1 MLIYEIKLNRR
12 EVVRTTSLHE
22 ARNIAKQL
30 LADKVVA
37 AKERAEYYNRKSP
50 IPFHPYLNSVAE
62 KMYLRGKEIEYC
74 FYANV
79 VEQRGARKTYR
90 VTIKAINATHGAYDF
105 DLHKDIA
112 NMVSQREQVKEEQ
125 GAD

>member
-37 AKERAEYYNRKSP
+37 AKKRAEYYNRKNP
-50 IPFHPYLNSVAE
+50 MPYHPYLNSVAE

-74 FYANV
+74 FYASV
-79 VEQRGARKTYR
+79 VEQCGAPKTYR
-90 VTIKAINATHGAYDF
+90 VTIKAVDATCGAYDF
-105 DLHKDIA
+105 NLHKDIA
-112 NMVSQREQVKEEQ
+112 NMASQKEQIKEEQ